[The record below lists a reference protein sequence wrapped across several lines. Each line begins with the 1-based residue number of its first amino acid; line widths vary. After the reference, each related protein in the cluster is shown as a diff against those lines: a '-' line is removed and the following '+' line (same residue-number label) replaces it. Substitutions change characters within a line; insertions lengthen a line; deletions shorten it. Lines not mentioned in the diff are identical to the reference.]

1 MMGKEE
7 IGKKVLEILEDH
19 SLEETLL
26 SEEKLIN
33 QGFDS
38 LDKIEVCMD
47 IEKAFG
53 ITIDDN
59 FLYSSQVD
67 DMTAKEVVDYVTS
80 QVLVAQAPDNEN

>member
-1 MMGKEE
+1 MMEKEE
-7 IGKKVLEILEDH
+7 IEKKVLEILEDH

-67 DMTAKEVVDYVTS
+67 DMTTKEVVDYVTS

>member
-1 MMGKEE
+1 MMEKEE
-7 IGKKVLEILEDH
+7 IEKKVLGILEDH
-19 SLEETLL
+19 SWEETLL

-53 ITIDDN
+53 ITIYDN